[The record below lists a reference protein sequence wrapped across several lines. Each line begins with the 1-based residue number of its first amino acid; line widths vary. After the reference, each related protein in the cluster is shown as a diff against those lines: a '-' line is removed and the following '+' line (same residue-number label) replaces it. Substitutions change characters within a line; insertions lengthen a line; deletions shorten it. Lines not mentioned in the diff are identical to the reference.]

1 MKKYFFTGLGI
12 LLPVTITITILI
24 FLIDCLTKPFIGFT
38 SRLITDWNLFPEG
51 FFFLSQQEIV
61 EYGSRI
67 FIVMALIG
75 ITLLLGL
82 ITRWFFLNSLIKVF
96 DKILLRIPVVNA
108 LYKTCQDIIKALFRS
123 DRTTLKQVVLVPFPR
138 PGVYVL
144 GIMANKSPESC
155 CKGSQKE
162 LISVLV
168 PNSPNPTTGFLL
180 MLPPEDLI
188 PIDMKPEEAIKYIVS
203 CGTIIPTPIDTP

>member
-1 MKKYFFTGLGI
+1 
-12 LLPVTITITILI
+12 
-24 FLIDCLTKPFIGFT
+24 
-38 SRLITDWNLFPEG
+38 
-51 FFFLSQQEIV
+51 
-61 EYGSRI
+61 
-67 FIVMALIG
+67 MALIG